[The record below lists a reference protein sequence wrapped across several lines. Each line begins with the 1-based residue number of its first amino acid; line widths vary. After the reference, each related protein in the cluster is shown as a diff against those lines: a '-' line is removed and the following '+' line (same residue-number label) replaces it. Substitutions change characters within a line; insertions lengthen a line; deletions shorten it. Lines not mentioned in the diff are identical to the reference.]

1 MVAAY
6 CQRKVFAA
14 MTFTGYCNSLLIE
27 TYVEQVLLPD
37 LKPGQ
42 VIILDNASFHRKAKL
57 EALLHKAGCQL
68 LFLPPY
74 SPDLNN
80 IEQLWHRIKST
91 VKHDASPLPLHDK
104 VNRAFCSF

>member
-6 CQRKVFAA
+6 CQNKVFAA
-14 MTFTGYCNSLLIE
+14 MTFTGYCDSLVVE
-27 TYVEQVLLPD
+27 TYVEQVLMPE

-42 VIILDNASFHRKAKL
+42 TLILDNASFHRKTTL
-57 EALLHKAGCQL
+57 QSLLSSVGCNL

-80 IEQLWHRIKST
+80 IEQLWHRIKSK
-91 VKHDASPLPLHDK
+91 VKHDNSQRDLQAK
-104 VNRAFCSF
+104 VNLAFCSL